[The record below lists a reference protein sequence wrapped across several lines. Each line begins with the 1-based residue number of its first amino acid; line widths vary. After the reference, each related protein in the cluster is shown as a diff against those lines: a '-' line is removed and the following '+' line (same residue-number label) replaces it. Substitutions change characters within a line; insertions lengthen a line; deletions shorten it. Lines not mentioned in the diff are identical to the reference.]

1 MSGGGGGGGGPDD
14 RDEMIEA
21 QRTVIGILFEVVK
34 RLQANSDL
42 DEEYMRIIASG
53 RAGGRSSR
61 LDEIAAE
68 RKGNAEVAARLLRQL
83 EQ

>member
-1 MSGGGGGGGGPDD
+1 MSGSGAGGAGGRDD
-14 RDEMIEA
+14 VIEA
-21 QRTVIGILFEVVK
+21 QRAVIGILFEVVK

-53 RAGGRSSR
+53 RAAERSAR
-61 LDEIAAE
+61 LEEIAAE

-83 EQ
+83 ER

>member
-1 MSGGGGGGGGPDD
+1 MSGGSGGPDK

-21 QRTVIGILFEVVK
+21 QKTVIGMLFEVVK

-53 RAGGRSSR
+53 RAREQSPR
-61 LDEIAAE
+61 LDEIAAR

>member
-1 MSGGGGGGGGPDD
+1 MSGSGAGWAADGRDD
-14 RDEMIEA
+14 VIEA
-21 QRTVIGILFEVVK
+21 QRAVIGILFEVVK

-53 RAGGRSSR
+53 RAAERPAR
-61 LDEIAAE
+61 LEEIAAE

-83 EQ
+83 ER

>member
-1 MSGGGGGGGGPDD
+1 MTGADPDG

-21 QRTVIGILFEVVK
+21 QRTVIGMLFEVVK

-42 DEEYMRIIASG
+42 DGEYMRIAASG
-53 RAGGRSSR
+53 RAADMEGR
-61 LDEIAAE
+61 LAEIAAE
-68 RKGNAEVAARLLRQL
+68 RRGNSEVAARLLRQL

>member
-1 MSGGGGGGGGPDD
+1 MSGGMSGGEAGDS

-21 QRTVIGILFEVVK
+21 QRTVIGMLFEVVK

-53 RAGGRSSR
+53 RASERPAR

-83 EQ
+83 ER